1 MAQPMRVEPAAA
13 EAPPE
18 RFGVLV
24 GWSHSPCGDGIN
36 LRVQSAE
43 SRAALSEDR
52 IDSHRLLMTR
62 NQALLLARYLLD
74 ATDQAIDAADRPH
87 RWRTAWSRVRGR

>member
-43 SRAALSEDR
+43 SRAAF
-52 IDSHRLLMTR
+52 
-62 NQALLLARYLLD
+62 Q
-74 ATDQAIDAADRPH
+74 
-87 RWRTAWSRVRGR
+87 SRCDPA